1 MVIDSVSM
9 NLDGFVSDIE
19 NIRKSLGFGKWNV
32 LGHSWG
38 GLIAMKYG
46 IAHDDKIDQLI
57 LSSPMAPSTQD
68 WMRENAEVA
77 KLTDPE
83 DQRRLNSLSSSGVL
97 RTEDPSPYIKEILQ
111 LSFKSQMFD
120 KEKLSD
126 LNLFVPHDYMI
137 RSGMFGLLGPD
148 LNNFNLWGD
157 LVNLQT
163 PTLVVYGESELGG
176 EMHGKRLAST
186 VSNGQY
192 QSTPKSGHFPFIESP
207 SEYFDQIRNFL
218 K

>member
-1 MVIDSVSM
+1 
-9 NLDGFVSDIE
+9 
-19 NIRKSLGFGKWNV
+19 
-32 LGHSWG
+32 
-38 GLIAMKYG
+38 
-46 IAHDDKIDQLI
+46 
-57 LSSPMAPSTQD
+57 MAPSTQD

-111 LSFKSQMFD
+111 LSFKPQMFD

-176 EMHGKRLAST
+176 EMYGKRLAST